1 MGNVLRVHV
10 LQPEQDLLNEVG
22 RLLLRERLLLRNE
35 VEQFA
40 ATETVTVDVIFKIKP
55 IECRRYI
62 DSSRNYSQLQNEDD
76 VLAFGLL
83 VDLVEVDNVLV
94 FHLGQ
99 DVDLFLDVLSGDAA
113 SRRHQPLLLDE
124 LGRILGA
131 RALLDDAVHCRELAA
146 EK

>member
-1 MGNVLRVHV
+1 MLT
-10 LQPEQDLLNEVG
+10 P
-22 RLLLRERLLLRNE
+22 
-35 VEQFA
+35 
-40 ATETVTVDVIFKIKP
+40 P
-55 IECRRYI
+55 P
-62 DSSRNYSQLQNEDD
+62 RNYSQLKNEDD

-83 VDLVEVDNVLV
+83 VDLVEVDDVLV

-146 EK
+146 ER

>member
-1 MGNVLRVHV
+1 MFFIVN
-10 LQPEQDLLNEVG
+10 
-22 RLLLRERLLLRNE
+22 
-35 VEQFA
+35 A
-40 ATETVTVDVIFKIKP
+40 SIIFKFTVNL
-55 IECRRYI
+55 
-62 DSSRNYSQLQNEDD
+62 SSARSVNSSPRNYSQLKNEDD

-83 VDLVEVDNVLV
+83 VDLVEVDDVLV

-146 EK
+146 ER